1 MGQILN
7 RFTRFVKSGLTPDE
21 EIRKAQQT
29 IGSKDDELR
38 KIIEDLNEVK
48 KQEQKKQE
56 SDTKEEPAK
65 MSAGLA
71 YSILDIPQNATKEQI
86 KAAYRVKLKEYHPDK
101 VAHLGEEL
109 KQLATKKTLQI
120 NAAYDFIKNLKDF

>member
-7 RFTRFVKSGLTPDE
+7 RFKRYVKSEVNSDDD
-21 EIRKAQQT
+21 IRKAEKM
-29 IGSKDDELR
+29 IGSDEDELR
-38 KIIEDLNEVK
+38 KIIEELK
-48 KQEQKKQE
+48 KEKQQANAKSS
-56 SDTKEEPAK
+56 SDDNDGSPK
-65 MSAGLA
+65 MNAGLA
-71 YSILDIPQNATKEQI
+71 YSILDIPQNATIEQI